1 MIFTLRCICN
11 NFDLLD
17 HDSTIRFFEDTY
29 AKVPRW
35 ALNPWKN
42 NYAFHID
49 ETETHT
55 RLNDSGYGA
64 SEEWREGSR
73 PMTKEYNGPTR
84 LKYIVE
90 VQGGLSTDEHKTMLK
105 KIPNEGTGKLAT
117 EVYEENECILGTML
131 G

>member
-1 MIFTLRCICN
+1 
-11 NFDLLD
+11 
-17 HDSTIRFFEDTY
+17 
-29 AKVPRW
+29 
-35 ALNPWKN
+35 
-42 NYAFHID
+42 
-49 ETETHT
+49 
-55 RLNDSGYGA
+55 
-64 SEEWREGSR
+64 
-73 PMTKEYNGPTR
+73 MTKEYNGPTR